1 MHKVILS
8 LALAVTLAVA
18 VHAQEGSFEERQD
31 DIQQAITQAE
41 ELLETIDAAVAT
53 KDEELYDLTIELEN
67 EDDPERRN
75 KLQARIDALTEYLYT
90 VEDER
95 AKLAG
100 QLDTLREL
108 RSKLKDA
115 DPEKGDRND

>member
-1 MHKVILS
+1 MHRAILS
-8 LALAVTLAVA
+8 LILAVTLAVA
-18 VHAQEGSFEERQD
+18 AHTQDVSSEDRQD

-41 ELLETIDAAVAT
+41 DLLQTFDAAVAA

-67 EDDPERRN
+67 EDDPERRD

-95 AKLAG
+95 AKIAG
-100 QLDTLREL
+100 QLDTLRTL
-108 RSKLKDA
+108 RSKLEDVQPPK
-115 DPEKGDRND
+115 EDRDD